1 MERLRRDFN
10 TTTIVMIPVAIA
22 INLAIG
28 EIVRRVGLPLYLD
41 SIGTVFA
48 GVVGGPL
55 VGALTGLISNVIWGF
70 LGNVQY
76 VPFAAVAA
84 IIGMLAAFFAQSG
97 WFKQWWRAILSG
109 VITGVI
115 AALLS
120 APISAYVFGGI
131 TGAAGQDAMVA
142 IFRELGFGVM
152 GAAIAQGV
160 TSDPLDKAI
169 AFLIVWLVLQGLP
182 RRFLDRFSYT
192 ESVL

>member
-1 MERLRRDFN
+1 MERLRRDFT
-10 TTTIVMIPVAIA
+10 TTTIVLIPVAIA

-28 EIVRRVGLPLYLD
+28 EIIRRLGLPLYLD

-55 VGALTGLISNVIWGF
+55 VGALTGLVSNVIWGL

-84 IIGMLAAFFAQSG
+84 VIGILAAFFAQER
-97 WFKQWWRAILSG
+97 WFRQWWRAILAG
-109 VITGVI
+109 VITGAI

-131 TGAAGQDAMVA
+131 TGAAGQDALVA
-142 IFRELGFGVM
+142 IFRELGM
-152 GAAIAQGV
+152 GIAGSAFLQGFA
-160 TSDPLDKAI
+160 SDPLDKAI
-169 AFLIVWLVLQGLP
+169 TFFIVWLVLRGLP
-182 RRFLDRFSYT
+182 RRFMDRFPHV
-192 ESVL
+192 ELEQ